1 MICAGH
7 HGDCAT
13 NEKRRHADPDIR
25 PQEASFPERDGAGS
39 GLRCRLNGRRAPGA
53 VAGDDD
59 RRRPDTPQYIGRF
72 KGPTLCAL
80 APRAP
85 YFHNGFAASLDEVV
99 AFYNTRFSI
108 GFTVPEQRDL
118 VAFLNAL

>member
-1 MICAGH
+1 MPTPTSARKKLLSLSAMALAAACVA
-7 HGDCAT
+7 
-13 NEKRRHADPDIR
+13 
-25 PQEASFPERDGAGS
+25 ASTGA
-39 GLRCRLNGRRAPGA
+39 GRRAPGA

-72 KGPTLCAL
+72 KGPTLRAL

-118 VAFLNAL
+118 VAFLKAF